1 MENYSRHNSGAVS
14 HIQLK
19 LGTGVDYPSGVTW
32 HDSQGHTST
41 QCIQQNVP
49 LHSSGWSY
57 PLYT

>member
-49 LHSSGWSY
+49 LHSSG
-57 PLYT
+57 